1 MAFELTLSR
10 VLTLLISF
18 TDFVI
23 AYQRIIG
30 VAASAV
36 VLLVDLL
43 LIVSL
48 QVTPR
53 E

>member
-1 MAFELTLSR
+1 MALELMLSR

-30 VAASAV
+30 VAATSL
-36 VLLVDLL
+36 VLLVAVILVAL
-43 LIVSL
+43 YEGK
-48 QVTPR
+48 P
-53 E
+53 